1 MYFQMWKVILDF
13 SNNIDIILSKINNLS
28 LKNPE
33 RLKVLVESTDGFYI
47 SEQDA
52 ITAYTLAISILK
64 NVHGDRK
71 VMSTTGAQNEFT
83 IL

>member
-1 MYFQMWKVILDF
+1 MGIEQIIKILECEKECAKH
-13 SNNIDIILSKINNLS
+13 NKY
-28 LKNPE
+28 
-33 RLKVLVESTDGFYI
+33 STCRYHCDKCDFYI

-64 NVHGDRK
+64 TIHGDRK
-71 VMSTTGAQNEFT
+71 VMSTTGEQNEFT